1 MLQSETTGLI
11 KHKPKRKIKVYS
23 AAQQARFLK
32 KAAKYTP
39 KAETLMIFAQQL
51 GAMLKASLPI
61 VDALKALQSQGEDPI
76 FAVIIQDLCSQI
88 ENGVTLSQALSKY
101 PQAFSNMF
109 VSMVEAGEAS
119 GKLSELIDKLA
130 GYLKAAVALNKK
142 VKSALVYPAVVIG
155 MSIALV
161 VVLMIFVI
169 PVFQDMFKSFGAKLP
184 LPTQIL
190 IDTSNFLQAYIL
202 FIGAFIFG
210 LCYLLKRY
218 FSNPRGKR
226 VKDKIIKS
234 LPIAGPLTQKVNVA
248 RFCKTYAILI
258 KSGVSLLKCIQIC
271 SNASDN
277 TFIAEACQG
286 ITRVVNQGGQLS
298 EAILDEP
305 YFPLVMVQMVKAGE
319 KTGNVD
325 TMLNSVADFFETEID
340 TMVSTLT
347 SLLEPF
353 LIAFLGIVV
362 GSIVISMF
370 LPIFQ
375 LSSIIQ

>member
-1 MLQSETTGLI
+1 MLNSENTGLI

-23 AAQQARFLK
+23 PAQQARFLK
-32 KAAKYTP
+32 KAP
-39 KAETLMIFAQQL
+39 KHKPKTEVLMIFAQQL
-51 GAMLKASLPI
+51 AAMLKASLPI
-61 VDALKALQSQGEDPI
+61 VDALKALQSQGEDPV
-76 FAVIIQDLCSQI
+76 FAVIIQDLCAQI

-101 PQAFSNMF
+101 PQSFSTMF

-119 GKLSELIDKLA
+119 GKLPELIDKLSS
-130 GYLKAAVALNKK
+130 YLKASVTLNKK

-155 MSIALV
+155 MAIMLV
-161 VVLMIFVI
+161 MVLMIFVI
-169 PVFQDMFKSFGAKLP
+169 PVFQDMFKSFGSKLP

-190 IDTSNFLQAYIL
+190 IDISNFLQAYIL
-202 FIGAFIFG
+202 FIGAFIA
-210 LCYLLKRY
+210 LMVYMLKRY
-218 FSNPRGKR
+218 FSSPKGKR
-226 VKDKIIKS
+226 TKDAIIKS
-234 LPIAGPLTQKVNVA
+234 LPIAGILSQKVNVA
-248 RFCKTYAILI
+248 RFCKTYSILL
-258 KSGVSLLKCIQIC
+258 KSGVSLLKCIHIC
-271 SNASDN
+271 SNASEN
-277 TFIAEACQG
+277 TFVAEACTN

-325 TMLNSVADFFETEID
+325 TMLNSVAEFFETEID

-347 SLLEPF
+347 SLIEPF

-370 LPIFQ
+370 LPIFE
-375 LSSIIQ
+375 LSSIVQ

>member
-1 MLQSETTGLI
+1 MLNSENTGLI

-23 AAQQARFLK
+23 PAQQARFLK
-32 KAAKYTP
+32 KAP
-39 KAETLMIFAQQL
+39 KHKPKTEALMIFAQQL
-51 GAMLKASLPI
+51 AAMLKASLPI
-61 VDALKALQSQGEDPI
+61 VDALKALQSQGEDPV
-76 FAVIIQDLCSQI
+76 FAVIIQDLCAQI

-101 PQAFSNMF
+101 PQSFSTMF

-119 GKLSELIDKLA
+119 GKLPELIDKLSS
-130 GYLKAAVALNKK
+130 YLKASVTLNKK

-155 MSIALV
+155 MAITLV

-169 PVFQDMFKSFGAKLP
+169 PVFQDMFKSFGSKLP

-190 IDTSNFLQAYIL
+190 IDISNFLQAYIL
-202 FIGAFIFG
+202 FIGAFIA
-210 LCYLLKRY
+210 LMVYILKRY
-218 FSNPRGKR
+218 FSSPKGKKT
-226 VKDKIIKS
+226 KDTIIKS
-234 LPIAGPLTQKVNVA
+234 LPIAGILSQKVNVA
-248 RFCKTYAILI
+248 RFCKTYSILL
-258 KSGVSLLKCIQIC
+258 KSGVSLLKCIHIC
-271 SNASDN
+271 SNASEN
-277 TFIAEACQG
+277 TFVAEACVN

-325 TMLNSVADFFETEID
+325 SMLNSVAEFFETEID

-347 SLLEPF
+347 SLIEPF

-370 LPIFQ
+370 LPIFE
-375 LSSIIQ
+375 LSSIVQ